1 MGCGSTADEY
11 STRFIELLEH
21 FLDAG
26 FSEESALGLL
36 NDTFADNDMSGIPV
50 TIDMCSINEY
60 EGKADFFKMG
70 AVPSFIKSRD
80 GTVRV
85 VEASSLPAG
94 VISGSIID
102 HEGVELKDGDYIIMM
117 SDGVLDAIPFY
128 DKEKHMKELI
138 EGIEERMPQAIAER
152 ILSEVYFYDEK
163 IADDMTVLVT
173 GIWRIRNGE

>member
-60 EGKADFFKMG
+60 EGKADFL
-70 AVPSFIKSRD
+70 RW
-80 GTVRV
+80 VRFR
-85 VEASSLPAG
+85 AS
-94 VISGSIID
+94 
-102 HEGVELKDGDYIIMM
+102 
-117 SDGVLDAIPFY
+117 
-128 DKEKHMKELI
+128 
-138 EGIEERMPQAIAER
+138 
-152 ILSEVYFYDEK
+152 
-163 IADDMTVLVT
+163 
-173 GIWRIRNGE
+173 